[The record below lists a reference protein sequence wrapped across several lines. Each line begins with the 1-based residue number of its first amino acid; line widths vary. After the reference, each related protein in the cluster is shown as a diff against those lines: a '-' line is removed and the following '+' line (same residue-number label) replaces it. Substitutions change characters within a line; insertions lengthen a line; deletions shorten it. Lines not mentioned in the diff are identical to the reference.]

1 MIPALYVSV
10 YRIVETH
17 FDSCFFAFYPFTT
30 APVPNIQ
37 NKIYSHPMHN
47 LLVEQNI
54 YIVLF
59 ATLFFSYTNYAILLV
74 CMLRRAKTLNNWLA
88 KYCVYM

>member
-1 MIPALYVSV
+1 MFSV
-10 YRIVETH
+10 YRIVETPFH
-17 FDSCFFAFYPFTT
+17 SCFFVFYPFTP
-30 APVPNIQ
+30 APGPKTQ
-37 NKIYSHPMHN
+37 NKVYIHPMRK
-47 LLVEQNI
+47 LLVDQNI

-59 ATLFFSYTNYAILLV
+59 TTLFSTYTNYAILLV